1 MSVEYFEEVNT
12 KRGKP
17 PRVLAAKIYILS
29 VMAKPVPAFVVLAA
43 AVAKKSAAR
52 SGSLRTETGGQPN
65 KNDILRRSRERID
78 TRSL

>member
-1 MSVEYFEEVNT
+1 MFEEVNT

-43 AVAKKSAAR
+43 AMAKKSAAR
-52 SGSLRTETGGQPN
+52 SDSLRTETGRQPN
-65 KNDILRRSRERID
+65 KNDILRRSRERIG
-78 TRSL
+78 TRSF